1 MRRAGTIAQVG
12 DDSGQSRGDDSE
24 QGSEQPTVVGAGDA
38 APSSAAR
45 ISKGDAIGRY
55 VVLELI
61 GHGGMGRVY
70 KAYDPKLKRE
80 VALKLLRTN
89 DAEMEQRAI
98 REAQAMASLS
108 HPNVVPVYDVDRADT
123 RIYIAME
130 FIPGQTLRAWLKTV
144 DPSQRTVAAVLDI
157 MIQVGRGL
165 AAAHQADLVHRDLK
179 PSNVVLGDDGRARV
193 MDFGLAR
200 GGGVETDTGDFS
212 GESIDATGPLTRMGT
227 VLGTPPYMPP
237 EQHRA
242 GAVDT
247 RSDQFAYCVV
257 FYEALFGA
265 RPFKA
270 DKLEALAQ
278 LKERGLSQW
287 PTEPPVPAW
296 LAKAIRKGLSP
307 RAAGRFPSMDAL
319 LSAIDRGSGSK
330 VRRGPVVLAG
340 LAASVGIGA
349 LAWSQAAPPKTED
362 PCTQAAEMTAG
373 LWNED
378 ERSTVTT
385 RLEGAALPFA
395 ADTASRVA
403 TMLDAYSESLAAG
416 RYDACAATQIRHEQS
431 EALMDRRFACLER
444 AGVALRSTVHE
455 LSTPDDVT
463 VVRNAIRT
471 VLGLP
476 KLQHCSD
483 PARLLAALPR
493 PEDPAVAAEVSAIEA
508 RLEEARVKRRAGHH
522 DQALAD
528 ARELSRSAERV
539 AYEPVRAEALYLLG
553 HLLSK
558 SGEYAPARES
568 LQRAYHAAIVSG
580 HDAVA
585 ADAAAELTFVVGGLM
600 QDHEGAR
607 THVQDSRAWAE
618 KVGTDEA
625 RARHENIHAT
635 LLQQQGHYKEAQ
647 RRFETALKLREAT
660 SDPGSLP
667 IANALNN
674 LANVFMD
681 QGQPE
686 RAVTLYARA
695 VSIGE
700 NLYGPEHVTVGA
712 FVNNLANAKAGQGL
726 LDEGWPLYERALSI
740 FERTYGPQHP
750 DVAGFNV
757 NMAGTA
763 WRRGRLDEADAR
775 YAKALAIQRIVLEPE
790 HPKLAQTLS
799 SYGLLQ
805 LERDQLGA
813 AAELLEE
820 ALRINESA
828 YAQDH
833 PNIAQS
839 LEQVALIDLER
850 DEFDAAVGRLERAAR
865 IRATTESTDAQRASG
880 DFILARALW
889 GQGQRPRAR
898 DAAEAALRRVPDDDE
913 FTPQVRSWLDEHRL

>member
-1 MRRAGTIAQVG
+1 M
-12 DDSGQSRGDDSE
+12 
-24 QGSEQPTVVGAGDA
+24 
-38 APSSAAR
+38 
-45 ISKGDAIGRY
+45 GRY
-55 VVLELI
+55 VVLDLV

-108 HPNVVPVYDVDRADT
+108 HPNVVPVYDVDRADA

-130 FIPGQTLRAWLKTV
+130 FIPGKTLRAWLKTV
-144 DPSQRTVAAVLDI
+144 QPSERTVPAVLEI
-157 MIQVGRGL
+157 MLQVGRGL
-165 AAAHQADLVHRDLK
+165 AAAHDADLVHRDLK
-179 PSNVVLGDDGRARV
+179 PSNVVLGEDGRARV

-212 GESIDATGPLTRMGT
+212 GESVDTTGPLTRMGT

-242 GAVDT
+242 GLVDE

-257 FYEALFGA
+257 FYEALFGR
-265 RPFKA
+265 RPFEA

-287 PTEPPVPAW
+287 PTDPPVPPW

-307 RAAGRFPSMDAL
+307 RPAGRFPTMDAL
-319 LSAIDRGSGSK
+319 LSAIDRGSGTST
-330 VRRGPVVLAG
+330 RRGPVLGAALV
-340 LAASVGIGA
+340 ASVGVAGA
-349 LAWSQAAPPKTED
+349 LAWSQAGTPEADD
-362 PCTQAAEMTAG
+362 PCAHTTEVAG
-373 LWNED
+373 ELWNET

-385 RLEGAALPFA
+385 RLESAALPFA
-395 ADTASRVA
+395 VDTASRVS
-403 TMLDAYSESLAAG
+403 TMLDAYADRLAQG
-416 RYDACAATQIRHEQS
+416 RYDACAATELRHEQS
-431 EALMDRRFACLER
+431 ALLMDRRFACLDR
-444 AGVALRSTVHE
+444 AGVALRSTVRE
-455 LSTPDDVT
+455 LSTPDDEA

-476 KLQHCSD
+476 KLAHCD
-483 PARLLAALPR
+483 DQERLMTALPR
-493 PEDPAVAAEVSAIEA
+493 PEDPTVAAEVSAIEA

-522 DQALAD
+522 EQALAD
-528 ARELSRSAERV
+528 ARELARSAERV
-539 AYEPVRAEALYLLG
+539 AYQPVRAEALYLLG
-553 HLLSK
+553 QLLSK
-558 SGEYAPARES
+558 SGEYAPARET

-607 THVQDSRAWAE
+607 THVEDSRSWAE
-618 KVGTDEA
+618 KVGTDDA
-625 RARHENIHAT
+625 RARYENIHAT
-635 LLQQQGHYKEAQ
+635 LLQQTGHYKEAQ
-647 RRFETALKLREAT
+647 RRFERVLKLRETT
-660 SDPGSLP
+660 SEPDSLP
-667 IANALNN
+667 VANALNN

-686 RAVTLYARA
+686 RAVALYARS

-700 NLYGPEHVTVGA
+700 RLYGPEHVVVGA
-712 FVNNLANAKAGQGL
+712 YVNNLANAKAGQGL
-726 LDEGWPLYERALSI
+726 LDEVWPLYERALSI
-740 FERTYGPQHP
+740 FERTYGPEHP

-763 WRRGRLDEADAR
+763 WRRGKLGEAQAR
-775 YAKALAIQRIVLEPE
+775 YAKALAIQRAVLEPA

-799 SYGLLQ
+799 GYGLLQ
-805 LERDQLGA
+805 LERGDVDA
-813 AAELLEE
+813 AADLLDE

-833 PNIAQS
+833 PSVAQS
-839 LEQVALIDLER
+839 LERVALIDLER
-850 DEFDAAVGRLERAAR
+850 EAYDAAATRLERAAK
-865 IRATTESTDAQRASG
+865 IRATTESTEADRAQG
-880 DFILARALW
+880 EFILARALW
-889 GQGQRPRAR
+889 GQGHSARAR
-898 DAAEAALRRVPDDDE
+898 ASAEAALRRVGAPDDE
-913 FTPQVRSWLDEHRL
+913 FGQEVRAWLGEHPR